1 MPRTRWLV
9 LGTALVLIGASLLSG
24 GKAGAHGDLVW
35 ATGAIDARAGG
46 PAQDITEAWNQLHPS
61 GPKVRIEALPDSPD
75 DQRQQMAIELAAKSS
90 EFDLLCLDVI
100 WTGEFAERG
109 WLADLEDIRG
119 RIDDVSLRGPVQSAT
134 WKGRLWAAPLTTDA
148 ALLYYRTDLVD
159 RPPKTWKELAEVGL
173 RVGKE
178 HGIAPFVGQ
187 GAPYEGMVVNY
198 LEYLWGSGGD
208 LFSPDGTKVQF
219 GNDPSALTAI
229 EFMRNSLQSGLYAPG
244 FNTMK
249 EEDARNVFQ
258 SGNAVFMRN
267 WPYAYQL
274 MSGQDPRNPS
284 AVAHKFGIAP
294 LPTLT
299 GEKTVTALGGHNVAV
314 SKFSRNIQAAKE
326 FARFASTTPDVQRN
340 LATGHSLAPTLASAY
355 NDLAKYPVMA
365 QLSKIL
371 PDARPRP
378 ATPEWNA
385 ISQKMQQE
393 IFSAYNGEKDPQAA
407 VQAVRGF
414 LESIAAKH

>member
-299 GEKTVTALGGHNVAV
+299 GEKTVTALGGVVAV
-314 SKFSRNIQAAKE
+314 RM
-326 FARFASTTPDVQRN
+326 
-340 LATGHSLAPTLASAY
+340 AP
-355 NDLAKYPVMA
+355 
-365 QLSKIL
+365 
-371 PDARPRP
+371 
-378 ATPEWNA
+378 
-385 ISQKMQQE
+385 
-393 IFSAYNGEKDPQAA
+393 
-407 VQAVRGF
+407 
-414 LESIAAKH
+414 